1 MKVANALTVSI
12 LENRT
17 ATNSVIPLTLFTQS
31 SQVGK
36 WAHSVRWPSCGLISQ
51 ITFTKIQFADF
62 YTVKVLKSNTHEMC
76 IVSYQHVEQQRLS
89 HHFYVFF
96 AWHWPCRWNENLWQT
111 HVSFLPSTHATC
123 GNLKNTSAT
132 ISETSLFYHLRNAL
146 LFETWYLT
154 LGILI

>member
-17 ATNSVIPLTLFTQS
+17 ATNSVIPLTTLTQQS

-36 WAHSVRWPSCGLISQ
+36 WAHSVGWPSCGPISQ

-76 IVSYQHVEQQRLS
+76 IVSYRHVEQQRLS
-89 HHFYVFF
+89 HNFYVFF
-96 AWHWPCRWNENLWQT
+96 A
-111 HVSFLPSTHATC
+111 
-123 GNLKNTSAT
+123 
-132 ISETSLFYHLRNAL
+132 
-146 LFETWYLT
+146 
-154 LGILI
+154 